1 MNKYQ
6 AIIGSYARAA
16 LVAVATLFV
25 TTPNASTKEL
35 IQAALIAIIA
45 PVIRALNPDD
55 TQFGIGANKSE

>member
-55 TQFGIGANKSE
+55 TQFGIDAKKSK

>member
-45 PVIRALNPDD
+45 PLIRALNPDD
-55 TQFGIGANKSE
+55 TQFGIGAKKSE

>member
-35 IQAALIAIIA
+35 IQAALIAVLA
-45 PVIRALNPDD
+45 PVLRALNPDD
-55 TQFGIGANKSE
+55 EQFGIGAKKNK

>member
-55 TQFGIGANKSE
+55 TQFGIGAKKS

>member
-55 TQFGIGANKSE
+55 PQFGIGAKKSK

>member
-25 TTPNASTKEL
+25 TTPDASTKEL

-55 TQFGIGANKSE
+55 TQFGIGAKKSK

>member
-25 TTPNASTKEL
+25 TSPTASTKEL

-55 TQFGIGANKSE
+55 TQFGIGAKNSK

>member
-55 TQFGIGANKSE
+55 TQFGIGAKKSE

>member
-55 TQFGIGANKSE
+55 EQFGIGAKKNK

>member
-35 IQAALIAIIA
+35 IQAALIAIIS

-55 TQFGIGANKSE
+55 TEFGIGAKKSE